1 MRLQDQQVHN
11 QQVQDPQAQNL
22 EAQNLQ
28 RVNEIIDSYDADR
41 VATLAVLQDIQ
52 AEYKYLPREAL
63 IHTADR
69 LGIPLGEVYRMATF
83 FRAFSLEPR
92 GEFTIKVCLGTACHV
107 RGAVQILEQFERDL
121 KIKAGETTSDGKFS
135 LEVVMCLGA
144 CALGPV
150 VLVNEE
156 THGEMSPDKAQK
168 LVAGLKEAKAPQ
180 LAGVEP
186 PGQPASAL
194 EQAASLG

>member
-1 MRLQDQQVHN
+1 MMLQEQQVHS
-11 QQVQDPQAQNL
+11 PQ
-22 EAQNLQ
+22 AQNLQ

-41 VATLAVLQDIQ
+41 IATLAILQDIQ
-52 AEYKYLPREAL
+52 AEYNYLPREAL

-150 VLVNEE
+150 VLVNED

-168 LVAGLKEAKAPQ
+168 LVASLKEARAPQ
-180 LAGVEP
+180 LAGAESS
-186 PGQPASAL
+186 GQPDSAL
-194 EQAASLG
+194 EQAAHLG